1 MDYVAVEDIHAMQ
14 PQNGPH
20 FNGSYTTHA
29 HTTKQT
35 PLPSDSESHYME
47 ANCNICLIYREYFAL
62 LLLRNICFLCIPMSI
77 YML

>member
-1 MDYVAVEDIHAMQ
+1 MDYVAVEDMHAMQ

-29 HTTKQT
+29 YTTKQT

-47 ANCNICLIYREYFAL
+47 ANCKNLSHLSWIF
-62 LLLRNICFLCIPMSI
+62 SI
-77 YML
+77 TTSL